1 MPNERVVSI
10 SVKIYLALL
19 LLYPAG
25 HRREYG
31 ALMVQAFRDL
41 CREAYAQ
48 THMFGLARLW
58 GPTLKDLV
66 TSAFAEHA
74 DAGWLS
80 GLGRQPVQPLAWWTV
95 VLATLPGLVV
105 LGAKLVAHYQHVCLN
120 LKLGLAA
127 CTHLQPVS
135 DLFVSR
141 FPRPGSPQ
149 WLYLT
154 LLCLL
159 LVISGFLIER
169 RLAVWSLP
177 AVAVLLPTLPGV
189 AMELVFDTQLGPPPP
204 SHTFLVNWLWPGL
217 MWGIII
223 VIAAFLRPELE
234 LPRLAWG
241 LLGLLVLANP
251 FILLISGTMLLLS
264 VAVGL
269 LLARRDGLLAGL
281 LIVAA
286 EFWVV
291 DSIFDPSYGML
302 IWSYSYAAE
311 LIVSILPALFFLV
324 IPPLWILR
332 TQSTWGRIGGL
343 TLAPLIGLFGGEVIH
358 SIVVRGT
365 AGAYSPVTWFVRG
378 TWIIHYVMAIAIF
391 IYAQVGSQRMVSEG
405 DSLAPPAQAN
415 GLSQT

>member
-19 LLYPAG
+19 FLYPAG

-31 ALMVQAFRDL
+31 ALMAQAFRDL

-48 THMFGLARLW
+48 KHIFGLARLW
-58 GPTLKDLV
+58 GRILKDVV
-66 TSAFAEHA
+66 TSVFAEQA
-74 DAGWLS
+74 DPGWLTR
-80 GLGRQPVQPLAWWTV
+80 LGRQPVRPLSWWTV
-95 VLATLPGLVV
+95 LLATLPGLVV

-120 LKLGLAA
+120 LKLNLAA
-127 CTHLQPVS
+127 CTSIQPVS

-141 FPRPGSPQ
+141 FPPPGSPQ
-149 WLYLT
+149 WFYLT

-159 LVISGFLIER
+159 LVIGAFLLER
-169 RLAVWSLP
+169 RLAVWSFP
-177 AVAVLLPTLPGV
+177 AMAVLLPILPGV
-189 AMELVFDTQLGPPPP
+189 ALELIFDTQSGSPPAV
-204 SHTFLVNWLWPGL
+204 HTFMVNWLWPGL

-223 VIAAFLRPELE
+223 AILAFLRPELE
-234 LPRLAWG
+234 LPGLAWG

-251 FILLISGTMLLLS
+251 FTLSLSGTMLLLS

-269 LLARRDGLLAGL
+269 LLARRDGLLGGL

-286 EFWVV
+286 EFWIV
-291 DSIFDPSYGML
+291 DSVFDPSYGML
-302 IWSYSYAAE
+302 IWSYNYAAE
-311 LIVSILPALFFLV
+311 LVVSILPALFFLV

-332 TQSTWGRIGGL
+332 AQSTWGRIAGL
-343 TLAPLIGLFGGEVIH
+343 TLAPLIGLFGGEIIH

-378 TWIIHYVMAIAIF
+378 TWIIQYVMAIAIF
-391 IYAQVGSQRMVSEG
+391 IYVQVGSQRMVSG
-405 DSLAPPAQAN
+405 DDSLAPPARAS